1 MSNSARTKISIVLP
15 CFNEEEV
22 IGQTIIE
29 LESLAGTLSNY
40 TFEFIFVDDGSTDNT
55 LNIILN
61 RKNALKQVLSNFEI
75 RIINFKFNQGHMNAL
90 KEGYKYSKGDLIITL
105 DADLQDPP
113 SVIPEM
119 IEKILAQ
126 NLEVVQAVRVN
137 RKVDSYFKRITA
149 KLYYRVIRIWSGVE
163 IVPNAADFR
172 IVTSAA
178 KDRILFYSINKTVF
192 RLLIPS
198 LNLNTDYLYFTR
210 EERFAGKTKYNLR
223 SMLRLTVDSLLTFSS
238 RPLRLVSVFG
248 FLFSIFFFLCFI
260 ATIILSFLFDTV
272 PGWTSVVA
280 LLLLG
285 SAIPIAILGFI
296 GEYIAKIF
304 DMLNKVD
311 LESTEA

>member
-1 MSNSARTKISIVLP
+1 
-15 CFNEEEV
+15 
-22 IGQTIIE
+22 
-29 LESLAGTLSNY
+29 
-40 TFEFIFVDDGSTDNT
+40 
-55 LNIILN
+55 
-61 RKNALKQVLSNFEI
+61 
-75 RIINFKFNQGHMNAL
+75 MNAL
-90 KEGYKYSKGDLIITL
+90 KEGYKFSLGDLIITL

-113 SVIPEM
+113 SIIPEM
-119 IEKILAQ
+119 IEKIQAQ
-126 NLEVVQAVRVN
+126 NLDVVQAVRVN

-163 IVPNAADFR
+163 VVPNAADFR
-172 IVTSAA
+172 IVTSTA
-178 KDRILFYSINKTVF
+178 KDRILFYSVNKTVF

-198 LNLNTDYLYFTR
+198 LNLNTGYLYFTR

-238 RPLRLVSVFG
+238 RPLRLVSIFG

-260 ATIILSFLFDTV
+260 ATIVLSFLFDTV

-285 SAIPIAILGFI
+285 SAIPVAILGFI

-311 LESTEA
+311 LESTEE